1 MLPLHTIS
9 LFVANKPGVLLRITL
24 LFSRRGFNIESL
36 VVSSAMDGAFSRMT
50 ITARGKNEDL
60 EQIIKQLSK
69 LVDVVSASEH
79 DEKKSVSTEIA
90 YIKLGKITVSDRNE
104 ILQLLTHYK
113 ADVAD
118 MDSDTMIIQVA
129 ADSETIDKLITIL
142 APYDI
147 IELVRSGKV
156 AMLKGKEVT

>member
-36 VVSSAMDGAFSRMT
+36 VVSSAMDGDYSRMT
-50 ITARGKNEDL
+50 ITARGKNDDL

-79 DEKKSVSTEIA
+79 DDKRSVSTEIA
-90 YIKLGKITVSDRNE
+90 FVKLGKITVSDRNE
-104 ILQLLTHYK
+104 ILQLLSHYK
-113 ADVAD
+113 AEVAD
-118 MDSDTMIIQVA
+118 MDADTLIIQVA
-129 ADSETIDKLITIL
+129 ANSETIDKLIDIL
-142 APYDI
+142 NPYEI

-156 AMLKGKEVT
+156 AMLKGKHST